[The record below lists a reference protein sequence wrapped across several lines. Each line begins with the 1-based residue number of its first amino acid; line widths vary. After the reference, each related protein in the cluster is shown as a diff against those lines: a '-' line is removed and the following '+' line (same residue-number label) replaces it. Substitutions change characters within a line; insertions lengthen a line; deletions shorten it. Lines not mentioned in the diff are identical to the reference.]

1 MPSALQTY
9 SSFSLRPQM
18 YGAQRVFDDS
28 SGWRAGSSLP
38 SPPESHWLEKPP
50 TGLSSQVL
58 VVLLQ
63 NLWVL
68 SHMHLSTPSS
78 CPMVMVGVKGMHVS
92 ICVDGFL

>member
-1 MPSALQTY
+1 MI
-9 SSFSLRPQM
+9 LRD
-18 YGAQRVFDDS
+18 GVR
-28 SGWRAGSSLP
+28 GSSLP
-38 SPPESHWLEKPP
+38 SPLGSHWLEKPP

-78 CPMVMVGVKGMHVS
+78 CPMVMVGVKGMYVS
-92 ICVDGFL
+92 ICVGGFL